1 MAKTKEMEVEEDE
14 MEEDRKEI
22 SKEKYGSAKIENRF
36 FHPVRG
42 ILGDDKSSFSGA
54 RADPSTFNVSGSP
67 FTNAAG
73 KKPGRRTLRQD
84 NPAPVGANRSD
95 LRRPHEVASRLRNY
109 REVVNYRTLPFSLPL
124 SLVIA
129 HRAAGS
135 YVILKKTP
143 SISSRKCHRV
153 SFK

>member
-1 MAKTKEMEVEEDE
+1 MRNAIPRWRRQKKCTDGRV
-14 MEEDRKEI
+14 EEDRKEI
-22 SKEKYGSAKIENRF
+22 SKEKYGGAEIENRF

-42 ILGDDKSSFSGA
+42 ILGDDKSPSSTGA
-54 RADPSTFNVSGSP
+54 RADSSIFNVSGSP

-84 NPAPVGANRSD
+84 NPAPVGANRSSP
-95 LRRPHEVASRLRNY
+95 RRPYEVTSRLRNY
-109 REVVNYRTLPFSLPL
+109 HKVMNYRMLPFSSLL

-135 YVILKKTP
+135 YVILKKM
-143 SISSRKCHRV
+143 R
-153 SFK
+153 